1 MSSYVHFENVNLV
14 FPIREN
20 AGLTLKEFIV
30 RGLFRSSYQAM
41 KTVNALKEVNL
52 TIRNGERLGIIGHNG
67 AGKST
72 LLRTIAGVYP
82 INSGVRKVEG
92 SICSLFDIT
101 YGFEWEANGWENI
114 EYRAYLQGETPRSL
128 KEKIKEIAEFSELNE
143 FLDVP
148 LRCYSS
154 GMLMRL
160 AFSVATSSHPDILLI
175 DEVFATG
182 DLAFQQKARDRMMSF
197 IDRANI
203 VAMVGHDLQLIE
215 EFCSRVIW
223 VDHGRI
229 IADGTPHEIVPEYR
243 EKFVTAKA
251 A

>member
-82 INSGVRKVEG
+82 ITSGVRKVEG